1 MKKLYILILLFFV
14 NTSYA
19 KLCYGNGK
27 NYKIES
33 SLNEK
38 TIELFSN
45 SYLELWSDT
54 EYQITDYF
62 DDNGF
67 SNNTLDIV
75 NSKHQENDSRFFL
88 IKLLYPKNNK
98 IKYKINISLYD
109 DTIKEI
115 QGVYN
120 LKLTLIL
127 KNIKNPSNNI
137 RLNLI
142 FNRDISDNCRAK

>member
-1 MKKLYILILLFFV
+1 MKKIFFFILLLFV
-14 NTSYA
+14 NISYA
-19 KLCYGNGK
+19 KICYGNGK
-27 NYKIES
+27 IYKIES

-45 SYLELWSDT
+45 SFLELSSDT
-54 EYQITDYF
+54 EYQIADYF
-62 DDNGF
+62 DENGF

-75 NSKHQENDSRFFL
+75 NSSYHEKDTRFFL
-88 IKLLYPKNNK
+88 LKLLYPKQTST
-98 IKYKINISLYD
+98 KYKINISLFD
-109 DTIKEI
+109 ETIKEI
-115 QGVYN
+115 QGVYD

-127 KNIKNPSNNI
+127 KNTKNSSNNI